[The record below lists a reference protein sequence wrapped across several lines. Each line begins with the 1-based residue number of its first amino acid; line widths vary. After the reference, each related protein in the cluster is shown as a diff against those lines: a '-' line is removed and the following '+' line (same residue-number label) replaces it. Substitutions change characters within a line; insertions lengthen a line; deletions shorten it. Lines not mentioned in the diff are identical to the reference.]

1 MTLEISILRVWIANA
16 SGRPTAKLQGFSAD
30 ALLLGHAIRA
40 DGSGMYPCGRLLVD
54 PQWSSSRGTAGS
66 LALSGSWRTFR
77 SPGANSKTAIP
88 DQAFG
93 ASVASD
99 AGAFADEVLVAGF
112 VVRVNDGRDAVEGP
126 LERVPAQALMTLS
139 DDAVDA
145 AVRTVSNAVHNLG

>member
-1 MTLEISILRVWIANA
+1 MKGDESRNQKSMSLVVLEWDNS
-16 SGRPTAKLQGFSAD
+16 
-30 ALLLGHAIRA
+30 H
-40 DGSGMYPCGRLLVD
+40 
-54 PQWSSSRGTAGS
+54 
-66 LALSGSWRTFR
+66 RT
-77 SPGANSKTAIP
+77 
-88 DQAFG
+88 FG

-145 AVRTVSNAVHNLG
+145 AVRTVSNAVHHLG